1 MASSVIQIRVNGP
14 SGRLYG
20 ALQDELRDEF
30 EQHGTV
36 IQVVRLYS
44 EATITTVAVTI
55 GVGVAVHLLSKL
67 IDRLIKVREG
77 ETKKQTQITVNV
89 SITNNAYNLP
99 EEKNRLLDDYS
110 KITEGSKTGND
121 DT

>member
-1 MASSVIQIRVNGP
+1 
-14 SGRLYG
+14 LYG